1 MEHNKEFLNLIL
13 DRRSCRAYRPD
24 PLDRPTLAA
33 IVEARMDT
41 ELHDPPADPQAN
53 RDLALF
59 MLCQRYGLPM
69 QKPELS
75 DRQKALDAKAL
86 RGELE
91 TVRRLTSGCM
101 AAVEKQLAHLRQA
114 EKGDHDER

>member
-1 MEHNKEFLNLIL
+1 MLIIQVAFTSVKVAL
-13 DRRSCRAYRPD
+13 KLRDAGLESPCRWSYRSEIY
-24 PLDRPTLAA
+24 T
-33 IVEARMDT
+33 RMDT